1 MILETQRLYLRQLQ
15 ESDAKRMS
23 EYRSKEEVAKYQSWK
38 KYTIEDAAKRI

>member
-23 EYRSKEEVAKYQSWK
+23 EYRCKEEVAKVSIMEEVY
-38 KYTIEDAAKRI
+38 Y

>member
-23 EYRSKEEVAKYQSWK
+23 EYRSKRRSCKVSIMEEVY
-38 KYTIEDAAKRI
+38 Y